1 MISNMTT
8 VFQIPSKIYTNQA
21 FWFQFFAF
29 MHETVESDKFEGAD
43 FKYDK
48 FRRFHFC
55 RKHCL
60 LTHSLVESLRKF
72 LSVADLR
79 VDGRNTYQQSQCSPQ
94 NNSNSQPEYTRL
106 YLPVS
111 TTLALLPAIR
121 SSICLDPILW
131 PAWLGK
137 TCQNLKLP

>member
-1 MISNMTT
+1 MLKVWHNIILDSCRFNRLVVPRWYGNLVLKDLSSMN
-8 VFQIPSKIYTNQA
+8 FQTLPSVLMVVA
-21 FWFQFFAF
+21 FTFESKVRMGRFIHFFF
-29 MHETVESDKFEGAD
+29 
-43 FKYDK
+43 
-48 FRRFHFC
+48 
-55 RKHCL
+55 
-60 LTHSLVESLRKF
+60 LVESLQKF

-121 SSICLDPILW
+121 SSICLNPTL
-131 PAWLGK
+131 
-137 TCQNLKLP
+137 